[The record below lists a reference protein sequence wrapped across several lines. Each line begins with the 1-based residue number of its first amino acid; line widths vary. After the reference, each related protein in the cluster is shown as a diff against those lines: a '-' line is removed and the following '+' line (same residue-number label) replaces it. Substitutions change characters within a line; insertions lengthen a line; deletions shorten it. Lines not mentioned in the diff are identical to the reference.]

1 MRRAKCGGRVKITRM
16 KRGQAPDSADR
27 ILIDRL
33 PDGRVTWVGALD
45 PSRVGTFGNSL
56 ADFYSVEEAEAD
68 AICWA
73 EKRGST
79 EIIIEADEA

>member
-1 MRRAKCGGRVKITRM
+1 LKITRM
-16 KRGQAPDSADR
+16 MRGQAPDSADR

-45 PSRVGTFGNSL
+45 PGRVGNSL
-56 ADFYSVEEAEAD
+56 ADFYSVEKAEAD

-79 EIIIEADEA
+79 EVIIEADDA